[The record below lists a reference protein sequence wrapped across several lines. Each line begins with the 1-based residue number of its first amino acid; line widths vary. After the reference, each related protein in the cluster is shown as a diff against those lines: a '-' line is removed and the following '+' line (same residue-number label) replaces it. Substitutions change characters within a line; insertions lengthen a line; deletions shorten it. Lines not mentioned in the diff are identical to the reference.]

1 MRLWSLHPKYIDDK
15 GLQMLWREGLLVQD
29 ALSGRNRK
37 YLNHPQVERFNNY
50 YEPMAAIGAY
60 LYFVHEE
67 GRDRGA
73 VFGEH
78 KIMHRSERTKIIKV
92 TRKQLEYEFEQL
104 KKKVQSRSFIK
115 FNKLKQ
121 VTSVDPNPI
130 FELVEG
136 EIEAW
141 EKR

>member
-15 GLQMLWREGLLVQD
+15 GLQNLWRDALLVQD

-37 YLNHPQVERFNNY
+37 YINHPQVERFNNY

-60 LYFVHEE
+60 LFFVHEE

-78 KIMHRSERTKIIKV
+78 KIMHRSERTNIIKV
-92 TRKQLEYEFEQL
+92 ARKQLEYEFEQL
-104 KKKVQSRSFIK
+104 KKKVQSRSFIQ

-121 VTSVDPNPI
+121 VSTVDPNPI
-130 FELVEG
+130 FEVVEG
-136 EIEAW
+136 EIESW
-141 EKR
+141 ER

>member
-1 MRLWSLHPKYIDDK
+1 MRLWSLLPKYIDDK
-15 GLQMLWREGLLVQD
+15 GLELLWRD
-29 ALSGRNRK
+29 ALLAQDTLAGKDRK

-60 LYFVHEE
+60 LFYVHEE

-78 KIMHRSERTKIIKV
+78 KIMHRTERTNIIQV

-104 KKKVQSRSFIK
+104 KKKVQGRSFIQ

-121 VTSVDPNPI
+121 VTKVDPHPI
-130 FELVEG
+130 FNVIEG
-136 EIEAW
+136 EIEA
-141 EKR
+141 